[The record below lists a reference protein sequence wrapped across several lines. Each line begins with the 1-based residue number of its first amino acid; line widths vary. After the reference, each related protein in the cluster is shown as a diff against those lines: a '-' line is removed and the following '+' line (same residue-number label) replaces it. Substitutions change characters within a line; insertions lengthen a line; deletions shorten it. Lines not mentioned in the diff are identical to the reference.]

1 MTQNTAIMLC
11 LVLLVFLAVIW
22 RCVDGLRAMG
32 GASTRARERERR
44 NDFQWFE
51 RLLEKQGAASA
62 AMEMARLHAGE
73 RVAHVRS
80 DALTER
86 DADKEPEPTEKPESE
101 FVSPQDYDN

>member
-51 RLLEKQGAASA
+51 RLLEKQGAAN
-62 AMEMARLHAGE
+62 AMEVARLHAGE

-86 DADKEPEPTEKPESE
+86 DADKKPDPPAKPESE
-101 FVSPQDYDN
+101 FCSPEDYEN